1 MTIFNLDILIA
12 IAILILSL
20 SIFLKLDYKNNIVKF
35 LFGYV
40 DFFLIFS
47 SKLDEKNKIKNLK
60 KQLNIIIKNF
70 IIFILKLTIT
80 LTPILLTI
88 FFELFIKKINFIG
101 IFFSTGFILLSAII
115 FIIFYKFK
123 KKNLKGMIKPMN

>member
-1 MTIFNLDILIA
+1 MTIFNLDTLIA
-12 IAILILSL
+12 ISILILSL
-20 SIFLKLDYKNNIVKF
+20 FIFLNLNYKNNAVKF

-80 LTPILLTI
+80 LTP
-88 FFELFIKKINFIG
+88 
-101 IFFSTGFILLSAII
+101 
-115 FIIFYKFK
+115 YY
-123 KKNLKGMIKPMN
+123 

>member
-47 SKLDEKNKIKNLK
+47 SKLDEKEKIKSRK
-60 KQLNIIIKNF
+60 KTINHHYQKFYNF
-70 IIFILKLTIT
+70 YI
-80 LTPILLTI
+80 
-88 FFELFIKKINFIG
+88 KINNHSDSYIINY
-101 IFFSTGFILLSAII
+101 IFGDT
-115 FIIFYKFK
+115 YK
-123 KKNLKGMIKPMN
+123 

>member
-60 KQLNIIIKNF
+60 KQLNIIIK
-70 IIFILKLTIT
+70 IL
-80 LTPILLTI
+80 
-88 FFELFIKKINFIG
+88 
-101 IFFSTGFILLSAII
+101 
-115 FIIFYKFK
+115 
-123 KKNLKGMIKPMN
+123 